1 MRKKTDV
8 TFIRDLVEQEL
19 LKNPNGL
26 VSIPFAS
33 KMENYLRKFVNT
45 RGSKIK
51 SIITDMI
58 EIQEYKRPYPLQKLF
73 ATMLTIADYSDR
85 NIKVSR

>member
-1 MRKKTDV
+1 MKTDV
-8 TFIRDLVEQEL
+8 TFIRDLVEQEI

-45 RGSKIK
+45 RGAKIK

-58 EIQEYKRPYPLQKLF
+58 EIQEYKKPYSLRKLYS
-73 ATMLTIADYSDR
+73 TMLTMADYSDR

>member
-45 RGSKIK
+45 RGDTMKKI
-51 SIITDMI
+51 I
-58 EIQEYKRPYPLQKLF
+58 
-73 ATMLTIADYSDR
+73 
-85 NIKVSR
+85 